1 MNVFTI
7 EATHGKYAVMETLM
21 NHFPDCRYTAER
33 DNCAF
38 IINDNLTPFPFP
50 NRCFSLGWN
59 EDTDTKKMAKIIYDR
74 AFAYGFK
81 NIFVY
86 TNEPKNSTL
95 VDGLISGFKAH
106 LIPDDFQGNYACGNV
121 FVFCQPSC

>member
-7 EATHGKYAVMETLM
+7 EAMQGKYSVMETLM

-74 AFAYGFK
+74 AIAYGFK
-81 NIFVY
+81 NIFIY
-86 TNEPKNSTL
+86 TNEPKNGIL
-95 VDGLISGFKAH
+95 VAELIYSFKVHTA
-106 LIPDDFQGNYACGNV
+106 PNNFQENNGCGNV
-121 FVFCQPSC
+121 FIFCQPSR